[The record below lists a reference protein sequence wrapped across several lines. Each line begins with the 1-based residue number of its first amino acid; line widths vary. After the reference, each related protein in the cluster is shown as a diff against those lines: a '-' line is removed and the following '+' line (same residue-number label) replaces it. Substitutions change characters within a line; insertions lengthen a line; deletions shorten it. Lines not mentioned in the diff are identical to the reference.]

1 MDLADTFSY
10 MTRNGFVS
18 GFPRDS
24 GCATVIREI
33 YMAWSNQGGG
43 GDNRGPWG
51 QGPSGS
57 NGGGGGG
64 RQQAP
69 DLEDLL
75 KKGQERLKDII
86 PGGGGGGGGGGG
98 LSSGG
103 SNKFM
108 FLLVVLGLGIVW
120 IMNAVYTVD
129 PDEQGVVLRLGE
141 YSRTTDPG
149 LHFILWPIET
159 VETPKVQAVNQLDF
173 GVSSGSQEGLMLA
186 GDQNIVDIRFT
197 VLWKIKDAKEYLF
210 NTRGPEQLVR
220 VMAESAMRDVVG
232 RTKAD
237 QIRTQGRLEAQNAVT
252 VLIQEALDSFKAGIL
267 ITGVQLEKADPPP
280 SVIDAFEEVQRA
292 EQNQNKFIREAEQ
305 YRNKLLGEARGE
317 ASKTVE
323 EAKGYKA
330 RVVAEADGEA
340 QRFVSVYDEYAKAK
354 DVTRKRLFLETME
367 QVLTNS
373 NKVIIEGGQGG
384 SGVVPYLPLPEVQ
397 KRRSGSTGGTQ

>member
-1 MDLADTFSY
+1 
-10 MTRNGFVS
+10 
-18 GFPRDS
+18 
-24 GCATVIREI
+24 
-33 YMAWSNQGGG
+33 MAWNNQGGGWQGG

-57 NGGGGGG
+57 GGGGGG

-86 PGGGGGGGGGGG
+86 PGGGGGGGGVG
-98 LSSGG
+98 SGG
-103 SNKFM
+103 TNKFM
-108 FLLVVLGLGIVW
+108 FLLIVLGLAVVW
-120 IMNAVYTVD
+120 IMNAVYTVE

-149 LHFILWPIET
+149 LHFILWPVET

-197 VLWKIKDAKEYLF
+197 VLWKIKEARAYLF
-210 NTRGPEQLVR
+210 NTRAPEQLVR
-220 VMAESAMRDVVG
+220 VVAEAAMREIVG
-232 RTKAD
+232 QTNAD
-237 QIRTQGRLEAQNAVT
+237 QIRTQGRLEAQTAVRE
-252 VLIQEALDSFKAGIL
+252 LIQETLDSYEAGIL

-280 SVIDAFEEVQRA
+280 AVIDAFEEVQRA

-323 EAKGYKA
+323 DAKGYKA

-340 QRFVSVYDEYAKAK
+340 QRFVSVYEEYAKAK

-367 QVLTNS
+367 DVLSKS

-397 KRRSGSTGGTQ
+397 KRRSGGETQ

>member
-1 MDLADTFSY
+1 
-10 MTRNGFVS
+10 
-18 GFPRDS
+18 
-24 GCATVIREI
+24 
-33 YMAWSNQGGG
+33 MAWNNQGGGWQGGG

-51 QGPSGS
+51 QGPSGP
-57 NGGGGGG
+57 GGGGGG
-64 RQQAP
+64 RQQPP

-98 LSSGG
+98 AT
-103 SNKFM
+103 NRIM
-108 FLLVVLGLGIVW
+108 FLLIVLGLGIVW
-120 IMNAVYTVD
+120 IMNAVYTVE

-197 VLWKIKDAKEYLF
+197 VLWKIKDAKEFLF
-210 NTRGPEQLVR
+210 NTRAPEQLVR
-220 VMAESAMRDVVG
+220 VVAEAAMREIVG

-237 QIRTQGRLEAQNAVT
+237 QVRTQGRLEAQNAVAG
-252 VLIQEALDSFKAGIL
+252 LIQETLDSFNAGVL

-280 SVIDAFEEVQRA
+280 AVIDAFEEVQRA

-323 EAKGYKA
+323 DAKGYKA

-340 QRFVSVYDEYAKAK
+340 QRFVSVYEEYAKAK

-367 QVLTNS
+367 DVLTNS

-397 KRRSGSTGGTQ
+397 KRRTGGESQ

>member
-1 MDLADTFSY
+1 MDLRLTFSY
-10 MTRNGFVS
+10 MSHNWRQS
-18 GFPRDS
+18 GSAEHPCVRQMAAFERD
-24 GCATVIREI
+24 
-33 YMAWSNQGGG
+33 YFMPWSNQGGGWQGG

-51 QGPSGS
+51 QGPNGSGG
-57 NGGGGGG
+57 NKGP
-64 RQQAP
+64 QPP

-86 PGGGGGGGGGGG
+86 PGGGGGGAG
-98 LSSGG
+98 GG
-103 SNKFM
+103 SNRFM
-108 FLLVVLGLGIVW
+108 FLLVVLGLAAVW
-120 IMNAVYTVD
+120 VFNAVYTVE

-141 YSRTTDPG
+141 YSRTTPPG
-149 LHFILWPIET
+149 LHFILWPVET
-159 VETPKVQAVNQLDF
+159 VETPKVAAVNQLDF
-173 GVSSGSQEGLMLA
+173 GVSSGSAEGLMLA

-197 VLWKIKDAKEYLF
+197 VLWKIKDAKDYLF
-210 NTRGPEQLVR
+210 NTRAPEQLVR
-220 VMAESAMRDVVG
+220 VVAEAAMREVVG

-237 QIRTQGRLEAQNAVT
+237 QIRTQGRLEAQNSVT
-252 VLIQEALDSFKAGIL
+252 QLIQSTLDSYSAGIL

-280 SVIDAFEEVQRA
+280 AVIDAFEEVQRA

-323 EAKGYKA
+323 DAKGYKA

-340 QRFVSVYDEYAKAK
+340 QRFLSVYQEYAKAK

-367 QVLTNS
+367 GVLSNS
-373 NKVIIEGGQGG
+373 NKVIIESGQGG

-397 KRRSGSTGGTQ
+397 KRRTGAAAGSQ

>member
-1 MDLADTFSY
+1 M
-10 MTRNGFVS
+10 
-18 GFPRDS
+18 P
-24 GCATVIREI
+24 
-33 YMAWSNQGGG
+33 WSNQGGGWQGG

-51 QGPSGS
+51 QGPNGS
-57 NGGGGGG
+57 GGGKGP
-64 RQQAP
+64 QPP

-98 LSSGG
+98 P
-103 SNKFM
+103 NRFM
-108 FLLVVLGLGIVW
+108 FLIVILGLAAVW
-120 IMNAVYTVD
+120 IMNAVYTVEA
-129 PDEQGVVLRLGE
+129 DEQGVVLRLGE
-141 YSRTTDPG
+141 YSRTTSPG
-149 LHFILWPIET
+149 LHFILWPVET

-197 VLWKIKDAKEYLF
+197 VLWKIKEAKDYLF
-210 NTRGPEQLVR
+210 NTRAPERLVR
-220 VMAESAMRDVVG
+220 VVAEAAMREIVG

-252 VLIQEALDSFKAGIL
+252 QLIQTTLDSFGAGIL

-317 ASKTVE
+317 ASQTVE
-323 EAKGYKA
+323 QAKGYKA

-340 QRFVSVYDEYAKAK
+340 QRFVSVYEEYAKAK

-367 QVLTNS
+367 GVLSKS
-373 NKVIIEGGQGG
+373 NKVIIEGGEGG
-384 SGVVPYLPLPEVQ
+384 TGVVPYLPLPEVQ
-397 KRRSGSTGGTQ
+397 KRRSGAAAGQGTQ

>member
-1 MDLADTFSY
+1 
-10 MTRNGFVS
+10 
-18 GFPRDS
+18 
-24 GCATVIREI
+24 
-33 YMAWSNQGGG
+33 MAWNNQGGGWQGG

-57 NGGGGGG
+57 GGGGGG
-64 RQQAP
+64 RQPAP

-86 PGGGGGGGGGGG
+86 PGGGGGGGGAG
-98 LSSGG
+98 SGG
-103 SNKFM
+103 ANRFM
-108 FLLVVLGLGIVW
+108 FLLIVLGLGVVW

-149 LHFILWPIET
+149 LHFILWPVET

-173 GVSSGSQEGLMLA
+173 GVASGSQEGLMLA

-197 VLWKIKDAKEYLF
+197 VLWKIKEARAYLF
-210 NTRGPEQLVR
+210 NTRAPEQLVR
-220 VMAESAMRDVVG
+220 VVAEAAMREIVG
-232 RTKAD
+232 QTNAD
-237 QIRTQGRLEAQNAVT
+237 QIRTQGRLAAQTAVRE
-252 VLIQEALDSFKAGIL
+252 LIQETLDSYSAGIL

-280 SVIDAFEEVQRA
+280 AVIDAFEEVQRA

-323 EAKGYKA
+323 DAKGYKA

-340 QRFVSVYDEYAKAK
+340 QRFVSVYNEYAKAK

-367 QVLTNS
+367 DVLTNS

-397 KRRSGSTGGTQ
+397 KRRTSGETQ